1 MKSRLWGGLF
11 LGGIAASVFAQGVPT
26 PAPAAGAAREAASA
40 APQTET
46 VTVPGVAGIQD
57 QNAVRRG
64 GVAAPG
70 AKRPMDIRLRDGGVK
85 MPECAQESRE
95 GVACK

>member
-1 MKSRLWGGLF
+1 MTTRPWGGLF
-11 LGGIAASVFAQGVPT
+11 LWGIAASVFAQGVPT

-40 APQTET
+40 AAQTET
-46 VTVPGVAGIQD
+46 VTVPGVAGVQD
-57 QNAVRRG
+57 QKAARPG

-70 AKRPMDIRLRDGGVK
+70 ARRPMDIRLRDGGVK
-85 MPECAQESRE
+85 MPKCAEESRE